1 MKKWLLSAALLFT
14 ALLIT
19 QSGCVSNV
27 QTEPQRTK
35 SLVAYFS
42 YSGTTAVFAQDNAK
56 LTSSDLYRIEAEV
69 PYSQEDIDV
78 KNPNSRVSLEQ
89 ADDKARPAIA
99 KPLANLDD
107 YQIIYLGYPIWLSKA
122 PKLIYSFVE
131 KYDLKGKT
139 IIPFCTSHLSGIGE
153 SADMLEAIAP
163 EAVWKQGHGFTADD
177 VERDVKV
184 FLENLKL

>member
-27 QTEPQRTK
+27 QTEPQKTK

-42 YSGTTAVFAQDNAK
+42 YSGTTAVFAQDIAK

-78 KNPNSRVSLEQ
+78 KNPNSRAS
-89 ADDKARPAIA
+89 R
-99 KPLANLDD
+99 
-107 YQIIYLGYPIWLSKA
+107 
-122 PKLIYSFVE
+122 
-131 KYDLKGKT
+131 
-139 IIPFCTSHLSGIGE
+139 
-153 SADMLEAIAP
+153 
-163 EAVWKQGHGFTADD
+163 
-177 VERDVKV
+177 
-184 FLENLKL
+184 